1 LEGQEVTELRGVLR
15 SAAIGT
21 VHRLCRPVLAVPA
34 GLPFFSTYYFES
46 DAMPVYDYRCAA
58 CDTEF
63 TLLMPMSRSADPAAC
78 PACAHSA
85 DRVIAAPRLNT
96 MRADLRAAH
105 QTNER
110 SAHAPKMTSGHR
122 CGAGCSHNHGKTEQ
136 PALKQ
141 SSSSKRPW
149 MLGH

>member
-1 LEGQEVTELRGVLR
+1 
-15 SAAIGT
+15 
-21 VHRLCRPVLAVPA
+21 
-34 GLPFFSTYYFES
+34 
-46 DAMPVYDYRCAA
+46 MPVYDYRCGG

-63 TLLMPMSRSADPAAC
+63 TLLMPMSRCAEPAPC

-85 DRVIAAPRLNT
+85 ERVISAPRLNT
-96 MRADLRAAH
+96 MRSDIRAAH

-110 SAHAPKMTSGHR
+110 SAHQPKMTQGHR
-122 CGAGCSHNHGKTEQ
+122 CGAGCSHHQGKPEQ

-141 SSSSKRPW
+141 VSSAKRPW